1 MHSKATGGISS
12 HVAHGRARRLVQ
24 DRRCVTIVVINLQ
37 PPACRTASEDEP
49 WRFPRFPACFLLGA
63 PLELPSPD
71 KSCRHLLQMD
81 MRSSSS
87 LAVLIAPYAPQRRP
101 PPPLSDESLPALL
114 CTIVLPPAPLPQGIL
129 FSELE
134 RDASSS
140 SICHASGH
148 HPSPKELFAP
158 SSSRRIPPRGRR
170 RRRRP

>member
-1 MHSKATGGISS
+1 MLVTLMSEQQKIEVPRMHSKATGGISS

-24 DRRCVTIVVINLQ
+24 DRRCVTLVVINLQ

-87 LAVLIAPYAPQRRP
+87 LAVLIAPYAPQ
-101 PPPLSDESLPALL
+101 E
-114 CTIVLPPAPLPQGIL
+114 APTTAVVGQVAACAAMYY
-129 FSELE
+129 
-134 RDASSS
+134 RASS
-140 SICHASGH
+140 G
-148 HPSPKELFAP
+148 SPATGCLVFRA
-158 SSSRRIPPRGRR
+158 GT
-170 RRRRP
+170 